1 MPRQAR
7 IVIPKIP
14 HHVTQRGN
22 YRQDVFEEAG
32 DYSRYCIWMGQYA
45 EKYGLKILAYCLMRN
60 HVHFIVVPREAE
72 SLARVF
78 NTLHMRYAQYVNHRN
93 EARGHLW
100 QGRFYSCFMDTGH
113 LYHAIR
119 YVERNP
125 VRVGIVENA
134 WDYQWSSARVHAGEA
149 GGKGLIA
156 VDTHKFPM
164 DSMQWKEYLQAED
177 EPVEEELRLKT
188 QRGLVLGSSKFVK
201 RLEQKLER
209 SLACLNPGRPKKEK
223 Q

>member
-7 IVIPKIP
+7 IVIPNIP

-22 YRQDVFEEAG
+22 YGQDVFEEEG
-32 DYSRYCIWMGQYA
+32 DYGLYCTWMDQYA
-45 EKYGLKILAYCLMRN
+45 EKYGLDILAYCLMKN
-60 HVHFIVVPREAE
+60 HVHFIVVPHQEE

-78 NTLHMRYAQYVNHRN
+78 NTLHMRYAQHVHRRN
-93 EARGHLW
+93 GACGHLW

-125 VRVGIVENA
+125 VRVDIVEKA
-134 WDYQWSSARVHAGEA
+134 WDYRWSSARAHVGQT
-149 GGKGLIA
+149 GGSWPLA
-156 VDTHKFPM
+156 VNTRKFAM
-164 DSMQWKEYLQAED
+164 DNKQWKEYLQAED

-188 QRGLVLGSSKFVK
+188 QRGLVLGSSKFIK

-209 SLACLNPGRPKKEK
+209 SLACRNPGRPKQEK
-223 Q
+223 P

>member
-22 YRQDVFEEAG
+22 YRQDVFEEES
-32 DYSRYCIWMGQYA
+32 DYSRYCTWMSQYA
-45 EKYGLKILAYCLMRN
+45 QKYELEILAYCLMRN
-60 HVHFIVVPREAE
+60 HVHFIVVPNKAE

-78 NTLHMRYAQYVNHRN
+78 NTVHMRYAQFVNHRHD
-93 EARGHLW
+93 ARGHLW

-113 LYHAIR
+113 LYNAIR

-125 VRVGIVENA
+125 VRVGIVANA
-134 WDYQWSSARVHAGEA
+134 WDYQWSSARVHAGESVNS
-149 GGKGLIA
+149 GPLKIQ
-156 VDTHKFPM
+156 TRNFPM
-164 DSMQWKEYLQAED
+164 DNRQWKEYLQAED
-177 EPVEEELRLKT
+177 EPAAEELRLKT
-188 QRGLVLGSSKFVK
+188 QRGLAVGSSSFVT
-201 RLEQKLER
+201 RLEQKLDR
-209 SLACLNPGRPKKEK
+209 SLACLNPGRPKKVK

>member
-7 IVIPKIP
+7 IVIPNIA

-22 YRQDVFEEAG
+22 YRQDVFETED
-32 DYSRYCIWMGQYA
+32 DYNRYCTWMSQYA
-45 EKYGLKILAYCLMRN
+45 EKYHLEILAYCLMRN
-60 HVHFIVVPREAE
+60 HVHFIVVPRETE

-78 NTLHMRYAQYVNHRN
+78 NTLHMRYAQYVNRKN

-125 VRVGIVENA
+125 VRVGIVKNA
-134 WDYQWSSARVHAGEA
+134 WDYRWSSSRVHAGKA
-149 GGKGLIA
+149 GSSGLIPVSTRNFA
-156 VDTHKFPM
+156 MEPL
-164 DSMQWKEYLQAED
+164 QWKEYLQAED
-177 EPVEEELRLKT
+177 NPVVEELRLKT
-188 QRGLVLGSSKFVK
+188 QRGLVLGSSKFIK
-201 RLEQKLER
+201 RLEQKLQR
-209 SLACLNPGRPKKEK
+209 SLACLNPGRPQKKR